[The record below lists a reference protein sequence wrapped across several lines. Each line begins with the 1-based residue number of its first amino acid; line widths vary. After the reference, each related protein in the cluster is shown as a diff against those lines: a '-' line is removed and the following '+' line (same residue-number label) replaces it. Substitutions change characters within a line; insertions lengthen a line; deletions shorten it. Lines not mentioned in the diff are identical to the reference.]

1 MEERNASYNG
11 KWGHM
16 RVFVFILLL
25 FLKKRAITE
34 SLYADEKDPGKGKIN
49 DVGQCSANYLTRGP
63 NLAH

>member
-1 MEERNASYNG
+1 
-11 KWGHM
+11 M

-63 NLAH
+63 NMAH